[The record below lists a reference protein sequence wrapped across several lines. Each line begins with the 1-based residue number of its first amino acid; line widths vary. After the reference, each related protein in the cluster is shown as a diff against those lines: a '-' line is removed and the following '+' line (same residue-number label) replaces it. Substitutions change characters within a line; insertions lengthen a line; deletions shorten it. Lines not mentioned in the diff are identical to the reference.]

1 MITNENALSRTGCR
15 VRRNMN
21 YCEQIPQC
29 KSRQDFDTGLPCP
42 VGAVGVGNPTIFSLL
57 SLLTDQIQGTVEDE
71 TVADNLIEITEAIEH
86 LVANVV
92 ANCGLGLDGE
102 GAARGNR
109 RMDRELS

>member
-1 MITNENALSRTGCR
+1 MITNNNALSRSGCR

-42 VGAVGVGNPTIFSLL
+42 VGAVGVGNPTILSLL

-71 TVADNLIEITEAIEH
+71 AVAENLVEITEAIEDM
-86 LVANVV
+86 VVKIV
-92 ANCGLGLDGE
+92 ANCGLGLGDE
-102 GAARGNR
+102 GAVR
-109 RMDRELS
+109 RRKNTQ

>member
-1 MITNENALSRTGCR
+1 MLTYQNALIRTGCR
-15 VRRNMN
+15 VRHNMN

-71 TVADNLIEITEAIEH
+71 AVAENLVEITEAIEDM
-86 LVANVV
+86 VVNIV
-92 ANCGLGLDGE
+92 ANCGLGLDDE
-102 GAARGNR
+102 GVVR
-109 RMDRELS
+109 R

>member
-15 VRRNMN
+15 VRRNMH
-21 YCEQIPQC
+21 YCEQMSQC

-42 VGAVGVGNPTIFSLL
+42 VGEVGVGNPTILSLL

-71 TVADNLIEITEAIEH
+71 AVANNLVEITEAIEH

-92 ANCGLGLDGE
+92 ANCGLGFDDE
-102 GAARGNR
+102 GAVR
-109 RMDRELS
+109 R